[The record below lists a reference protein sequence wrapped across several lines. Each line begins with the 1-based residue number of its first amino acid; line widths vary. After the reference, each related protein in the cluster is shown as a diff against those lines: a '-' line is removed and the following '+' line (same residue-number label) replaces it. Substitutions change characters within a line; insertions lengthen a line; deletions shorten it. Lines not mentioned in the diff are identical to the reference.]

1 MLEASLACYG
11 AHRKAFN
18 LLSSALLLFI
28 LYLLFCQEDLIVDI
42 PQSNTKNSP
51 PLPRKNIITSRTEVF
66 KNLLEKNVSEFTT
79 SELSYFLSYKE
90 EQYEDRRRTIK
101 AFCDLKGEN
110 FGRKVLKNS
119 LIFDPKDGLGY
130 CQIAKVASST
140 WCNHFITLGKL
151 LIKKSKHPL
160 CYS

>member
-1 MLEASLACYG
+1 M
-11 AHRKAFN
+11 
-18 LLSSALLLFI
+18 
-28 LYLLFCQEDLIVDI
+28 
-42 PQSNTKNSP
+42 
-51 PLPRKNIITSRTEVF
+51 PRKNIITSRREAF
-66 KNLLEKNVSEFTT
+66 KNLLKENVSEFTT
-79 SELSYFLSYKE
+79 SELRNFLSFKE

-101 AFCDLKGEN
+101 AFCDLKGKN

-151 LIKKSKHPL
+151 SIILDELSPCLLQLMLQRKNVTSGGMLFSFMPHLCGQHRLQALIPDGKKSPL
-160 CYS
+160 W